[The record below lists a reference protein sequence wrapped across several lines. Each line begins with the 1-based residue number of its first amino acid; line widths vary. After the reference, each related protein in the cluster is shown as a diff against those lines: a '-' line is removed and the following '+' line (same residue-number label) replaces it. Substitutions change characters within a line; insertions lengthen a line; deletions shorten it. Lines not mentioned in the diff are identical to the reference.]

1 MHQFEK
7 MKIRV
12 ILSIILLEIIVLSC
26 DSPTNYIIPI
36 DFDKYENEVVPG
48 LTQEG
53 VNAIQRR
60 RMEEVQENSI
70 GKELPNILIKDQE
83 NNEIELKSVL
93 NEKTL
98 IALTDVHCG
107 WGMEGLTNDLPKAL
121 EKLESEN
128 RYLKTICLVIKT
140 DSDYESPERFDAS
153 LDELKKY
160 YSDLYIIDEKDSKRL
175 NVYANP
181 TRLLIHNNKLIHIG
195 IGVSSL
201 EGQYEELDK
210 MVKE

>member
-1 MHQFEK
+1 
-7 MKIRV
+7 MKINLV
-12 ILSIILLEIIVLSC
+12 LSIILLEIIVLSC
-26 DSPTNYIIPI
+26 DSPTNYIIPV
-36 DFDKYENEVVPG
+36 DFDKYEKEYVPG
-48 LTQEG
+48 LNQEG
-53 VNAIQRR
+53 VNAIQI
-60 RMEEVQENSI
+60 RMREEIKENSI
-70 GKELPNILIKDQE
+70 GKELPNILIKDQD
-83 NNEIELKSVL
+83 NNEIELKRLLS
-93 NEKTL
+93 EKTL

-107 WGMEGLTNDLPKAL
+107 WGMEGLTNDLPKAM

-140 DSDYESPERFDAS
+140 DSDYENPELFNTYR
-153 LDELKKY
+153 DELKKY

-195 IGVSSL
+195 IGVSL
-201 EGQYEELDK
+201 QGGLYEELDR

>member
-1 MHQFEK
+1 M
-7 MKIRV
+7 
-12 ILSIILLEIIVLSC
+12 ILLEVIILSC
-26 DSPTNYIIPI
+26 DSPPDYIIPV
-36 DFDKYENEVVPG
+36 DFDKYEKEVVPG

-60 RMEEVQENSI
+60 RMEEVKENSI
-70 GKELPNILIKDQE
+70 GKELPNILIKDQD
-83 NNEIELKSVL
+83 NNEIELKSLL

-140 DSDYESPERFDAS
+140 DSDYENPELFNTYR
-153 LDELKKY
+153 DELKTY

-195 IGVSSL
+195 IGVSSPDV
-201 EGQYEELDK
+201 QYEELDR